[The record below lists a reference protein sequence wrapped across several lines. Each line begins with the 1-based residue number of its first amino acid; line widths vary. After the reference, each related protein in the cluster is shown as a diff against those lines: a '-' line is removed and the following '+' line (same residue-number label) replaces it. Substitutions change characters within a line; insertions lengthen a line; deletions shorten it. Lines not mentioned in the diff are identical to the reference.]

1 MKSIT
6 IPACFH
12 SPNRNTATAGGM
24 TNRPTSQS
32 ATARLITKQ
41 LVTVRSRR
49 VVNTDKIT
57 KVFPITVN
65 TINIQNIEARK
76 PCSREMGGRVGGG
89 GDGGNTDDVSLVDAD
104 AIRALLLVLLSSW
117 ASRGTS
123 PGGSWRPPP
132 PPPPGAEVT
141 PAING
146 IADKLTFN
154 DVGITTS
161 SLDCCDSFA
170 FLACCD
176 PPSTSRPSSST
187 TEFVKFEG
195 LSIEFRRAEVAAG
208 GVWVAPVAG
217 TDIPTTNCGL
227 IANVTAVSD
236 RMREG
241 HEGGECFLKL
251 STVMMIPS
259 VDVVRSQREEVQE
272 EGVDH
277 HRSC

>member
-6 IPACFH
+6 IPAC

-89 GDGGNTDDVSLVDAD
+89 GGGGGNTDDVSLVDAD
-104 AIRALLLVLLSSW
+104 AIRALLLVLLSSL

-176 PPSTSRPSSST
+176 PPSTSRPSSSST